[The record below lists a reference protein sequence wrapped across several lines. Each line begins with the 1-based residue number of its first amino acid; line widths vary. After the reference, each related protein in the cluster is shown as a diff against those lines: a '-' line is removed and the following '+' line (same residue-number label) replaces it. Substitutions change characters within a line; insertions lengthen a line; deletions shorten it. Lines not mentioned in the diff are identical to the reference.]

1 MCKNGLEN
9 DPEILLSSRKSV
21 GKILNDFGNKF
32 CCVALSKI
40 TFPLKPMAMLLWM
53 SVAIR

>member
-1 MCKNGLEN
+1 MCKNGLEK

-21 GKILNDFGNKF
+21 GKIFNDFGNKF

-40 TFPLKPMAMLLWM
+40 TFPLKLMAMLQIK
-53 SVAIR
+53 V